1 MSKLTDEEKRFKKKA
16 FKVIKNI
23 DEKIELTIHEKI
35 SKLLDKQMKVLEEEV
50 NLLRFKLAHN
60 KLSKSELQTVYEQLK
75 ESFTISE
82 E

>member
-16 FKVIKNI
+16 FKVIKSV
-23 DEKIELTIHEKI
+23 DKIELTVHEKI
-35 SKLLDKQMKVLEEEV
+35 LKLLDKQMKVLEEEV

-82 E
+82 K